1 MGRRKWFLSLLLTWM
16 VAGYGAASVSE
27 WSLSELDE
35 RLESIDQELSG
46 LATLSLRGGFGTIG
60 YRSNTHQD
68 SRSVEWV
75 EIDLGATQPIE
86 EVVLVPTIWRDT
98 RSGFRADGFPL
109 AFQIM
114 VGTEEDREGRV
125 VASFG
130 KDDHLLPRVAPVM
143 IPLKDVEAAWVRI
156 EATELTPRAWDQL
169 YLFQLAQVFVFNG
182 NRNVALNR
190 PVTTSSTDSF
200 DSLARSRSFLVNGFV
215 PYLMN
220 GAQGEQSLAFVSR
233 LLQKLKPSFVID
245 LEEEQSLDSVQL
257 HAIELSDTVPRS
269 VETDFGMPHHLIV
282 EGSRVRDF
290 SDAVTLADYQRES
303 VYEMSPIVVRNF
315 TETNCRYVRV
325 RVLEPYLIDKENEL
339 TGKVGFAEIELISN
353 GKNVALGKMVATE
366 SEVDSSVRSL
376 TALTDGRNLY
386 GEILPIPA
394 WMAEL
399 ARRHDLERERP
410 LIVAARDAR
419 YAKQRVSLIRL
430 GWLAFLLA
438 VGILFTILV
447 TRILRLR
454 QVARIRER
462 LAADLHDEL
471 GANLHTIG
479 LLSDMASESGDS
491 PEEMATLHRRIRSE
505 TERSGLAVR
514 HCTDMLSGKML
525 DSDFEEEMKRS
536 SRRIMSKLKHT
547 ISIEGEEFLKAL
559 KPRMRYDLFLF
570 YKECLVNISRHAD
583 ASEYATFLKL
593 DGREVELVISDNGK
607 GIDSSSQ
614 EGIPSSLK
622 RRARLLG
629 GRLSVDSSPQKGTR
643 IALSFNSKKKRLL
656 PTLNF

>member
-245 LEEEQSLDSVQL
+245 LEEEQSLDSLQL

-269 VETDFGMPHHLIV
+269 VETDFGMPHHMIV

-353 GKNVALGKMVATE
+353 GKNVALGKMVTTE

-525 DSDFEEEMKRS
+525 DSDFEEEMKRA

-629 GRLSVDSSPQKGTR
+629 GRLSVDSPPQKGTR

-656 PTLNF
+656 PALNF

>member
-109 AFQIM
+109 AFQII

-245 LEEEQSLDSVQL
+245 LEEEQSLDSLQL

-353 GKNVALGKMVATE
+353 GKNVALGKMVTTE

-525 DSDFEEEMKRS
+525 DSDFEEEMKRA

-629 GRLSVDSSPQKGTR
+629 GRLSVDSPPQKGTR

-656 PTLNF
+656 PALNF

>member
-109 AFQIM
+109 AFQII

-353 GKNVALGKMVATE
+353 GKNVALGKMVTTE

-525 DSDFEEEMKRS
+525 DSDFEEEMKRA

-629 GRLSVDSSPQKGTR
+629 GRLSVDSPPQKGTR

-656 PTLNF
+656 PALNF